1 VKTIPHQNRLSHFE
15 QWVRLLRRASLAVL
29 SAALLPLGAQAQ
41 AEFQLPSG
49 VQDEGAQDARP
60 ASPDAPIP
68 GATQPQPGLLSA
80 PESYNAYG
88 QFTYIYFRKNA
99 FGAAYT
105 NLNGTP
111 NSLVPARERSF
122 TTTAT
127 AYLGLRTWQGGAIYL
142 VPELIAELP
151 LSGLA
156 GLGGSIQNG
165 ELEKDGARTP
175 TIYRS
180 RFFLRQTWG
189 FGGESTPVE
198 SAPLQLAD
206 SVDSRR
212 FVLSA
217 GNLAVID
224 IFDKNAYVGDVRQ
237 QFISM
242 NFLTHAA
249 YDFAADAR
257 GYSWGVAAEYYHD
270 DWAFRYGRFLGPRDP
285 NQLQLNYSIM
295 NYYGDQVE
303 IERQH
308 SLYGQPGKVRVL
320 AYRNVENMGRWDDAI
335 NAFLLDPGKNA
346 TTCTGFN
353 YGSANATAPD
363 LCWAR
368 RRNTKIGLGISLE
381 QSVSRD
387 VGAFLRA
394 MKSDGKTEVYAY
406 TATDS
411 SMSLGATVKGTR
423 WGRTQDTVGLGY
435 AQNWISAQ
443 HVAYL
448 NMGGIDGFIGD
459 GRISYKPE
467 KAFEAYYSIG
477 VNRHLWLTL
486 DFQHIANPAYNAD
499 RGPVTLYGARLHAEF

>member
-1 VKTIPHQNRLSHFE
+1 MRQQRKFDGVFE

-198 SAPLQLAD
+198 SAPLQLAG

-270 DWAFRYGRFLGPRDP
+270 D
-285 NQLQLNYSIM
+285 
-295 NYYGDQVE
+295 
-303 IERQH
+303 
-308 SLYGQPGKVRVL
+308 
-320 AYRNVENMGRWDDAI
+320 
-335 NAFLLDPGKNA
+335 
-346 TTCTGFN
+346 
-353 YGSANATAPD
+353 
-363 LCWAR
+363 
-368 RRNTKIGLGISLE
+368 
-381 QSVSRD
+381 
-387 VGAFLRA
+387 
-394 MKSDGKTEVYAY
+394 
-406 TATDS
+406 
-411 SMSLGATVKGTR
+411 
-423 WGRTQDTVGLGY
+423 
-435 AQNWISAQ
+435 
-443 HVAYL
+443 
-448 NMGGIDGFIGD
+448 
-459 GRISYKPE
+459 
-467 KAFEAYYSIG
+467 
-477 VNRHLWLTL
+477 
-486 DFQHIANPAYNAD
+486 
-499 RGPVTLYGARLHAEF
+499 